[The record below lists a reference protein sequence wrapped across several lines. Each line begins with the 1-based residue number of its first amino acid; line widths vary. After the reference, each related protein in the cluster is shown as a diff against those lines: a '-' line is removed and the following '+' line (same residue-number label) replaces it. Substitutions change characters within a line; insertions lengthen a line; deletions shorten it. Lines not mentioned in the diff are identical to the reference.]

1 MKRRV
6 VVTGIG
12 VISPIGNDVS
22 SMWKNL
28 ISCKSGIKS
37 INSFDTSDLSSKI
50 AGYVQMGEGGFN
62 PDDYMTPMEQKK
74 VDKFIIFALA
84 AAQQA
89 WTDSGF
95 EGLSPEQ
102 KENVAVSVGS
112 GIGGVSRLYDTSV
125 TLHNEGARR
134 VSPFFIPSVLVN
146 LASGHIAIKYGLK
159 GTNYGVVSACASGT
173 HSIGEAFRAI
183 RDGYYDF
190 ALAGGAEA
198 AVCRL
203 GVAGFA
209 AARALSTHFNET
221 PHKASRPWDKGRD
234 GFVVGEGAAVLTLE
248 TLDSAKSRGAKI
260 YGEIVGYGAS
270 CDAYHITAP
279 DASAAGAMRS
289 MHLALN
295 DANLSVDAID
305 YINAHG
311 TSTPQGDMAE
321 LKAVKAVFKDHV
333 SKLNMSSTKS
343 SMGHL
348 LGAAGAV
355 ESVICLQAL
364 NSNIVPATINLDD
377 PEDDCAGVNLTPNI
391 PQEKTLNCVMS
402 NSFGFG
408 GTNGTLIF
416 KKFA

>member
-12 VISPIGNDVS
+12 IISPLGNTIN
-22 SMWKNL
+22 SMWQNL
-28 ISCKSGIKS
+28 ISCKSGIKV
-37 INSFDTSDLSSKI
+37 IDSFDISDVSSKI
-50 AGYVQMGEGGFN
+50 AGAVRVGEDGFN
-62 PDDYMTPMEQKK
+62 PNDYMTPLEQKK
-74 VDKFIIFALA
+74 VDKFIIFASA

-89 WTDSGF
+89 WEDSGF
-95 EGLSPEQ
+95 ENLNELQ
-102 KENVAVSVGS
+102 KEKTSVIIGS
-112 GIGGVSRLYDTSV
+112 GIGGVSKLYDTSV

-159 GTNYGVVSACASGT
+159 GANYSVVSACASGT

-198 AVCRL
+198 AVCKL

-209 AARALSTHFNET
+209 AARALSTHFNDT
-221 PHKASRPWDKGRD
+221 PEIASRPWDKDRD
-234 GFVVGEGAAVLTLE
+234 GFIVGEGSGVLALE
-248 TLDSAKSRGAKI
+248 TLESAQSRGAKI
-260 YGEIVGYGAS
+260 YGEIVGYGFS

-279 DASAAGAMRS
+279 DVNALGASIS
-289 MHLALN
+289 MENSLK
-295 DANLSVDAID
+295 DAEITVDSID

-311 TSTPQGDMAE
+311 TSTPTGDTAE
-321 LKAVKAVFKDHV
+321 IKAVKNVFKEHAY
-333 SKLNMSSTKS
+333 KLNMSSTKS

-355 ESVICLQAL
+355 EAIICLQAL
-364 NSNIVPATINLDD
+364 NNNIVPATLNLDNPD
-377 PEDDCAGVNLTPNI
+377 ENFDLNLTPNT
-391 PQEKTLNCVMS
+391 PQEKNLNYVMS

-408 GTNGTLIF
+408 GTNGTLILKRF
-416 KKFA
+416 

>member
-12 VISPIGNDVS
+12 IISPLGNTIN
-22 SMWKNL
+22 SMWQNL
-28 ISCKSGIKS
+28 ISCKSGIKV
-37 INSFDTSDLSSKI
+37 IDSFDISDVSSKI
-50 AGYVQMGEGGFN
+50 AGAVRVGEDGFN
-62 PDDYMTPMEQKK
+62 PDDYMTPLEQKK
-74 VDKFIIFALA
+74 VDKFIIFASA

-89 WTDSGF
+89 WEDSGF
-95 EGLSPEQ
+95 ENLNELQ
-102 KENVAVSVGS
+102 KEKTSVIIGS
-112 GIGGVSRLYDTSV
+112 GIGGVSKLYDTSV
-125 TLHNEGARR
+125 TLHTEGARR

-159 GTNYGVVSACASGT
+159 GANYSVVSACASGT

-198 AVCRL
+198 AVCKL

-209 AARALSTHFNET
+209 AARALSTHFNDT
-221 PHKASRPWDKGRD
+221 PEIASRPWDKDRD
-234 GFVVGEGAAVLTLE
+234 GFIVGEGSGVLALE
-248 TLDSAKSRGAKI
+248 TLESAQSRCAKI
-260 YGEIVGYGAS
+260 YGEIVGYGFS

-279 DASAAGAMRS
+279 DVNALGASIS
-289 MHLALN
+289 MENSLK
-295 DANLSVDAID
+295 DAEITVDSID

-311 TSTPQGDMAE
+311 TSTPAGDAAE
-321 LKAVKAVFKDHV
+321 IKAVKNVFKEHAY
-333 SKLNMSSTKS
+333 KLNMSSTKS

-355 ESVICLQAL
+355 EAIICLQTL
-364 NSNIVPATINLDD
+364 NNNIVPATLNLDNPD
-377 PEDDCAGVNLTPNI
+377 ENFDLNLTPNT
-391 PQEKTLNCVMS
+391 PQEKNLNYVMS

-408 GTNGTLIF
+408 GTNGTLILKRF
-416 KKFA
+416 